1 MESSASPSYQAG
13 YELGKTVAP
22 LFLAVILLV
31 VVGFFIFSIIKAC
44 KRKSAG
50 WIISSVISGVLA
62 IVGILGGLGLA
73 VGRIVEKQAIAANGG
88 GKSTL
93 VTGKSGT
100 FTIEMPSNW
109 GELPQLIKESD
120 AQLAVGNGRRELY
133 TIVLEESKQDIESDL
148 EGYDNLVLTNMKAKM
163 SGAELSEVTIRTLNG
178 LPARQH
184 RLEGS
189 FDRIGIVY
197 HIATVESP
205 DAFYQVL
212 TWTLRSKEPTAKP
225 ILEEVINSFK
235 VLPSS
240 GTVSSGKS
248 TPGSAQT
255 AQSTET
261 RLRNV
266 TAKLLDLDPSVIKL
280 ESTLEKDLGADD
292 FDIVELV
299 MAVDEEFGVE
309 IADEDAAAMT
319 TFGDLVRLIDQG
331 KSK

>member
-50 WIISSVISGVLA
+50 WIITSVISGVLA
-62 IVGILGGLGLA
+62 ISGLVGGLGLA

-148 EGYDNLVLTNMKAKM
+148 EGYDNLVLANMKEKM
-163 SGAELSEVTIRTLNG
+163 SGVNLSEVTIRTLNG

-184 RLEGS
+184 RLEGT
-189 FDRIGIVY
+189 FDRLGIVY

-205 DAFYQVL
+205 EAFYQVL
-212 TWTLRSKEPTAKP
+212 AWTLRSKEPTAKP

-235 VLPSS
+235 VLPS
-240 GTVSSGKS
+240 GRTAPPGES
-248 TPGSAQT
+248 TPGSAQPSE
-255 AQSTET
+255 STEA
-261 RLRNV
+261 RLRKV
-266 TAKLLDLDPSVIKL
+266 TSKLLDLDPSVIKR

-299 MAVDEEFGVE
+299 MAVEEEFGVE

-319 TFGDLVRLIDQG
+319 TFGDLVRLIDRG
-331 KSK
+331 KSR

>member
-1 MESSASPSYQAG
+1 MESSADPSYRAG

-22 LFLAVILLV
+22 IFLGAILLV
-31 VVGFFIFSIIKAC
+31 VVGFFILSIIKAC

-62 IVGILGGLGLA
+62 IVGILGGIGLA
-73 VGRIVEKQAIAANGG
+73 VSTVVEKQAIAANGG
-88 GKSTL
+88 GKTTQ

-109 GELPQLIKESD
+109 AELPQLIKESD
-120 AQLAVGNGRRELY
+120 AQLGVGNGRRELY

-163 SGAELSEVTIRTLNG
+163 SGAELSEVTIRTVNG

-225 ILEEVINSFK
+225 ILEEVINSFR

-240 GTVSSGKS
+240 KTGPSGKS
-248 TPGSAQT
+248 TPGSAQ
-255 AQSTET
+255 ASEGTEA
-261 RLRNV
+261 RLRKV
-266 TAKLLDLDPSVIKL
+266 TANLLDLDPSVIKL
-280 ESTLEKDLGADD
+280 ESTLGKDLGADD
-292 FDIVELV
+292 LDTVELV
-299 MAVDEEFGVE
+299 MAAEEEFGVE
-309 IADEDAAAMT
+309 IADVDAAAME
-319 TFGDLVRLIDQG
+319 TFGDLVRLIDRT